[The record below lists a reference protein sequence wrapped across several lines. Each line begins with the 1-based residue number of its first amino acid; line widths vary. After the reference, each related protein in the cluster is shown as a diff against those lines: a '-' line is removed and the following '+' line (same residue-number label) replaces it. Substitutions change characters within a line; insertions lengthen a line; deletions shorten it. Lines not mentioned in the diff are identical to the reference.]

1 MAIIGSDLEGWNP
14 TYNAYFSTPEGRA
27 YLSAEVRQ
35 VYNQEE
41 TNNADMHLHQ
51 VVLRI

>member
-1 MAIIGSDLEGWNP
+1 MAIIGSVLEGWNP
-14 TYNAYFSTPEGRA
+14 AYNACFSTPEGRA
-27 YLSAEVRQ
+27 DLSAKVRQ
-35 VYNQEE
+35 VSNQEE

>member
-27 YLSAEVRQ
+27 YLSASATGFH
-35 VYNQEE
+35 QEE